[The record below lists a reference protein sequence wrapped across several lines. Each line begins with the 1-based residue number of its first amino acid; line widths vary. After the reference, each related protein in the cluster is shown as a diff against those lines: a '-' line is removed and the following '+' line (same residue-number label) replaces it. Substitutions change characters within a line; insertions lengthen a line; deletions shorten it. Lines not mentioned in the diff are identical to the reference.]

1 MSLTTLFS
9 RLLAT
14 VAALLLSFSA
24 LAADINFDQLKGKVV
39 YLDFWASWC
48 GPCRDSFP
56 WMEAMHK
63 KYAAQGLEIIA
74 VNLDQEPELA
84 QKFLKQYAPDFRIEY
99 DAKGE
104 MAGQFGVDTMPTS
117 FVIGRD
123 GKARKKHKGF
133 HAERKAAY
141 ETEIRTLLEE

>member
-104 MAGQFGVDTMPTS
+104 MA
-117 FVIGRD
+117 
-123 GKARKKHKGF
+123 
-133 HAERKAAY
+133 
-141 ETEIRTLLEE
+141 

>member
-1 MSLTTLFS
+1 MSLTTLYS

-123 GKARKKHKGF
+123 GKARKKH
-133 HAERKAAY
+133 
-141 ETEIRTLLEE
+141 